1 MLDSPITLLLIGI
14 SAASAIASLAARRRR
29 RQSPPAPLTLSTL
42 SDRDL
47 LAALAALQ
55 TDGRP
60 APYPASAIPT
70 GSEIRDQNHS
80 ASVTWATGADPDVH
94 RRVTLLVIEEIARR
108 GLRYSS

>member
-29 RQSPPAPLTLSTL
+29 RQSPPAPPALSTL

-55 TDGRP
+55 AEGRS
-60 APYPASAIPT
+60 APYPPSAIPT
-70 GSEIRDQNHS
+70 ASEIRDQNHS
-80 ASVTWATGADPDVH
+80 ASVTWATADPDVH
-94 RRVTLLVIEEIARR
+94 RRITLLVIEEIARR
-108 GLRYSS
+108 GLPHST